1 MTGNFSEMSVFV
13 RVAQEGSFS
22 AAARR
27 LDLTPSA
34 VSKQIGRL
42 EERLGARLF
51 NRTTRQISLTDVGQA
66 FFARA
71 DRILGD
77 LAEAERA
84 VTDMAGNP
92 RGLLRVSVPVAFGR
106 MHLAPR
112 LPRFLAANDE
122 VQIDLTLNDR
132 FADLVEEGF
141 DLALRI
147 GELADSSLIARKLAP
162 NRRLVVAAS
171 SYLEAHGRPERPPD
185 LLDHNCLTYTYRAQR
200 HDWEFHGPQGRE
212 QIRVSGNLEAN
223 DAGALREAVL
233 AGLGVALLPLWLV
246 GEDIRDGRLEVVL
259 PDYPAP
265 DSAIYAVYAPGRFL
279 SPKVRR
285 FVDFLVEEVTALA
298 RTWTAE

>member
-112 LPRFLAANDE
+112 LPSFLAANPE

-162 NRRLVVAAS
+162 NRRIAVAAE
-171 SYLEAHGRPERPPD
+171 SYLEAHGRPQRPPD
-185 LLDHNCLTYTYRAQR
+185 LVDHNCLTYTYRAQR

-212 QIRVSGNLEAN
+212 QVRVSGNLEAN
-223 DAGALREAVL
+223 DAGALREALL
-233 AGLGVALLPLWLV
+233 AGLGIALLPLWLV

>member
-71 DRILGD
+71 DRILAD

-112 LPRFLAANDE
+112 LPTFLAANDE

-162 NRRLVVAAS
+162 NRRIVVAAS
-171 SYLEAHGRPERPPD
+171 SYLEAHGRPQRPPD
-185 LLDHNCLTYTYRAQR
+185 LLNHNCLTYTYRAQR

-223 DAGALREAVL
+223 DAGALREALL

-246 GEDIRDGRLEVVL
+246 GEDTRDGRLEVVL

-298 RTWTAE
+298 RTWTAD

>member
-112 LPRFLAANDE
+112 LPTFLAANDE

-162 NRRLVVAAS
+162 NRRIAVAAE
-171 SYLEAHGRPERPPD
+171 SYLEAHGRPQRPPD
-185 LLDHNCLTYTYRAQR
+185 LVDHNCLPYTYRAQR

-212 QIRVSGNLEAN
+212 QVRVSGNLEAN
-223 DAGALREAVL
+223 DAGALREALL

>member
-112 LPRFLAANDE
+112 LPTFLAANDE

-162 NRRLVVAAS
+162 NRRIAVAAE
-171 SYLEAHGRPERPPD
+171 SYLEAHGRPQRPPD
-185 LLDHNCLTYTYRAQR
+185 LVDHNCLTYTYRAQR

-212 QIRVSGNLEAN
+212 QVRVSGNLEAN
-223 DAGALREAVL
+223 DAGALREALL

>member
-92 RGLLRVSVPVAFGR
+92 RGLLRVSAPVAFGR

-112 LPRFLAANDE
+112 LPHFLAANDE

-162 NRRLVVAAS
+162 NRRIVVAAS
-171 SYLEAHGRPERPPD
+171 RYLDAHGRPERPPD
-185 LLDHNCLTYTYRAQR
+185 LLDHNCLSYTYRAQR

-212 QIRVSGNLEAN
+212 QVRVSGNLEAN

>member
-1 MTGNFSEMSVFV
+1 MTGNFSEMAVFV

-22 AAARR
+22 AAARYM
-27 LDLTPSA
+27 DLTPSA

-92 RGLLRVSVPVAFGR
+92 RGRLRVSMPVAFGR

-112 LPRFLAANDE
+112 LPHFLAANPE
-122 VQIDLTLNDR
+122 VQIDLALNDR

-162 NRRLVVAAS
+162 NRRIAVAAS
-171 SYLEAHGRPERPPD
+171 SYLEANGRPERPAD

-200 HDWEFHGPQGRE
+200 HDWEFHGPNGRE
-212 QIRVSGNLEAN
+212 QVRVGGNLEAN
-223 DAGALREAVL
+223 DAGALREALL
-233 AGLGVALLPLWLV
+233 AGLGVALLPLWLI
-246 GEDIRDGRLEVVL
+246 GEDVRDGRLEVVM

-285 FVDFLVEEVTALA
+285 FVDFLVEEVTELA

>member
-1 MTGNFSEMSVFV
+1 MTGNFSEMAVFV

-22 AAARR
+22 AAARYM
-27 LDLTPSA
+27 DLTPSA

-92 RGLLRVSVPVAFGR
+92 RGRLRVSMPVAFGR

-112 LPRFLAANDE
+112 LPHFLAANPE
-122 VQIDLTLNDR
+122 VQIDLALNDR

-162 NRRLVVAAS
+162 NRRIAVAAS
-171 SYLEAHGRPERPPD
+171 SYLEANGRPERPAD

-200 HDWEFHGPQGRE
+200 HDWEFHGPNGRE
-212 QIRVSGNLEAN
+212 QVRVGGNLEAN
-223 DAGALREAVL
+223 DAGALREALL
-233 AGLGVALLPLWLV
+233 AGLGVALLPLWLI
-246 GEDIRDGRLEVVL
+246 GEDVRDGRLEVVM

-285 FVDFLVEEVTALA
+285 FVDFLVEEMTELA

>member
-112 LPRFLAANDE
+112 LPSFLDVNPE

-162 NRRLVVAAS
+162 NRRIVVAAS
-171 SYLEAHGRPERPPD
+171 SYLDAHGRPQRPPD

-233 AGLGVALLPLWLV
+233 AGLGVALMPLWLV

>member
-1 MTGNFSEMSVFV
+1 MTGNFSEMAVFV

-22 AAARR
+22 AAARYM
-27 LDLTPSA
+27 DLTPSA

-92 RGLLRVSVPVAFGR
+92 RGLLRISTPVAFGR
-106 MHLAPR
+106 MHLAHR
-112 LPRFLAANDE
+112 LPRFLAANPE
-122 VQIDLTLNDR
+122 VQIDLALNDR

-162 NRRLVVAAS
+162 NRRIAVAAS
-171 SYLEAHGRPERPPD
+171 SYLEANGRPERPAD

-200 HDWEFHGPQGRE
+200 HDWEFHGPNGRE
-212 QIRVSGNLEAN
+212 QVRVDGNLEAN
-223 DAGALREAVL
+223 DAGALREALL
-233 AGLGVALLPLWLV
+233 AGLGIALLPLWLI
-246 GEDIRDGRLEVVL
+246 GEDVRDGRLEVVM

-285 FVDFLVEEVTALA
+285 FVDFLVEEVTELA